1 MPLYRY
7 EAVDKTGKVVRGAMD
22 AADEQQVARR
32 LAAMGYALRQIYG
45 PNSTTAGGH
54 GKPRASTQGIRRPDT
69 TSVPLVLGVPVSV
82 KSRVPTNKLAAF
94 FRQLAVLTRAGVPLF
109 QAFSDLSTV
118 TRDRRLRGAILVIQQ
133 DIQSG
138 RSLSSALARFPGLF
152 PTHVIASVWCGELA
166 GKLDVALHEV
176 ASELESEASDSR
188 YAKLGW
194 ALFKINFIFLILTL
208 PVYNISNLVAPVLG
222 SSSEDAERARNLV
235 QMFWEDVAH
244 AIVHQYLP
252 LAIGVLTAWLAWA
265 HIKRIAVVRRILDGL
280 LLRVPIWGKLHRYRA
295 VSRFAKALDMLYEAG
310 ISPAK
315 AWEAASLVCGNS
327 EIAARLRFA
336 KPERAIHTSV
346 ADLVAASGVLEPE
359 DVAMIA
365 SAERAGQLSETLA
378 RLSNTYSERASLQ
391 KSAGRALS
399 ISLLIAS
406 LIAMSGIAL
415 VIMVKSYFGTMLKFM
430 EV

>member
-1 MPLYRY
+1 MPFYRY

-22 AADEQQVARR
+22 AVDEQQVARR
-32 LAAMGYALRQIYG
+32 LTAMGYVARRIYA
-45 PNSTTAGGH
+45 PSSTTAGGYSKS
-54 GKPRASTQGIRRPDT
+54 GSSTQGVCLPGT
-69 TSVPLVLGVPVSV
+69 TSVPVVLGVPVSV
-82 KSRVPTNKLAAF
+82 KSRVSTNKLAAF

-109 QAFSDLSTV
+109 QAFSELYVV
-118 TRDRRLRGAILVIQQ
+118 TRDRRLRGAIPVIQQ
-133 DIQSG
+133 DLQSG

-152 PTHVIASVWCGELA
+152 PAHVIAYVWCGELA
-166 GKLDVALHEV
+166 GKLDVALHEI
-176 ASELESEASDSR
+176 ASDLESEASDSR
-188 YAKLGW
+188 YARLGW

-222 SSSEDAERARNLV
+222 SLPEDAERARNLV

-252 LAIGVLTAWLAWA
+252 LAIAVLAAWLAWA

-280 LLRVPIWGKLHRYRA
+280 LLRVPIWGKLHRYRS

-315 AWEAASLVCGNS
+315 AWEAASLVSGNS

-336 KPERAIHTSV
+336 KPERTIHSSV
-346 ADLVAASGVLEPE
+346 ADLVTASGVLEPE
-359 DVAMIA
+359 EVAMIA
-365 SAERAGQLSETLA
+365 SAERAGQLPETLA
-378 RLSNTYSERASLQ
+378 RLSITYSERASLQ
-391 KSAGRALS
+391 KSAGRAVS
-399 ISLLIAS
+399 VSLLIAS

-415 VIMVKSYFGTMLKFM
+415 VIIVKSYFGTMLKFM